1 MQRSAAGVGAV
12 SQASSSPQCSWL
24 ENHEIEISQR
34 NDRSDRSPND
44 PAPAMLPIAFRNRA
58 ALGERARLP
67 RLQNLRR
74 NEDDHPDHTGADK
87 HRLAPNQPRGTAQ
100 IEMTDR
106 RHAVS
111 ADQNERDTA

>member
-24 ENHEIEISQR
+24 ENHKIEISQR

-44 PAPAMLPIAFRNRA
+44 PAPAVPPIAFRDRG

-74 NEDDHPDHTGADK
+74 NEDDDPDHTGGDK
-87 HRLAPNQPRGTAQ
+87 HRLTPDQPRRPAQ
-100 IEMTDR
+100 IEM
-106 RHAVS
+106 
-111 ADQNERDTA
+111 